1 MFIAQW
7 LKVNF
12 VARSYSALATED
24 LGARLHHLNKRKDHQ
39 IVLLQ
44 RSEIFFELS
53 KHVSAVW
60 MIGVTFQR
68 FRNGIMTTLKIPDL
82 QTLKK

>member
-1 MFIAQW
+1 MQTATGRGVLEFTRKSHVCREQQMFIAQW

-24 LGARLHHLNKRKDHQ
+24 LGARLHHLNQRKDHQ

-53 KHVSAVW
+53 KHVSAV
-60 MIGVTFQR
+60 
-68 FRNGIMTTLKIPDL
+68 
-82 QTLKK
+82 

>member
-1 MFIAQW
+1 MVIAQW

-39 IVLLQ
+39 IVQGMLTLSQ

-53 KHVSAVW
+53 KHVSAV
-60 MIGVTFQR
+60 
-68 FRNGIMTTLKIPDL
+68 
-82 QTLKK
+82 

>member
-1 MFIAQW
+1 MQTATGRGVLEFTRKSHVCREQQMFTAQW

-24 LGARLHHLNKRKDHQ
+24 LGARLHHLNQRKDHQ

-53 KHVSAVW
+53 KHVSAV
-60 MIGVTFQR
+60 
-68 FRNGIMTTLKIPDL
+68 
-82 QTLKK
+82 

>member
-24 LGARLHHLNKRKDHQ
+24 LGARLHHLNKRKDYQ

-53 KHVSAVW
+53 KHVSAV
-60 MIGVTFQR
+60 
-68 FRNGIMTTLKIPDL
+68 
-82 QTLKK
+82 

>member
-1 MFIAQW
+1 MFIVQW

-53 KHVSAVW
+53 KHVSAV
-60 MIGVTFQR
+60 
-68 FRNGIMTTLKIPDL
+68 
-82 QTLKK
+82 